1 MTNDRSTFLGQLFE
15 AERQFHELMPVKDSY
30 SKLFF
35 RSILWF
41 AVFSL
46 GYLLVTSL

>member
-1 MTNDRSTFLGQLFE
+1 MTDDRPTALEQIFE
-15 AERQFHELMPVKDSY
+15 AERQLHELMPVKDGY

-41 AVFSL
+41 AIFSL
-46 GYLLVTSL
+46 GYLLLTSL

>member
-1 MTNDRSTFLGQLFE
+1 MTDDRSSLRGQLLD

>member
-1 MTNDRSTFLGQLFE
+1 MRDDRWTPLGTLFE
-15 AERQFHELMPVKDSY
+15 AERQFHELMPVRDVY

-41 AVFSL
+41 AIFSL
-46 GYLLVTSL
+46 AYTLITGL

>member
-1 MTNDRSTFLGQLFE
+1 MSDDRSTPIEQLLE
-15 AERQFHELMPVKDSY
+15 AERQFHELMPIKASY

-41 AVFSL
+41 AIFSL
-46 GYLLVTSL
+46 AYTLATGL

>member
-1 MTNDRSTFLGQLFE
+1 MSDDRSTPLNQLFE
-15 AERQFHELMPVKDSY
+15 AERQFHELMPVKDSH

-41 AVFSL
+41 AIFSL
-46 GYLLVTSL
+46 GYLFVTGL